1 MSYIT
6 FQAKRGLSSLTAPHR
21 GFIFFN
27 SANRNNRRYF
37 NSGTT
42 SKIAFITTPDL
53 FFQNNGLH
61 AANTGRSPTNAEIR
75 RRLIHLAG
83 GEQRAYILLRNTIE
97 AREHVL
103 KRPPAGFNKGSH
115 THQLRIYKRW
125 RNALGFNPQRLTIH
139 RNTNLQGRSPNIIHI
154 PEHFRVNT
162 ELLGA
167 IRALARDPSGPRAR
181 IVTGIHN
188 RILGRNHLQP
198 YFQNGAPGV
207 RGGARNAAATP
218 KTRRRGGARTAAAN
232 GVRGGARTAT
242 ANGVR
247 TAAANG
253 VRGGARTAT
262 ANGVRTA
269 AATPTTSRRRGGARS
284 AAATPTT
291 RRRGGA
297 RNAAA
302 NGGRNARLR
311 TT

>member
-42 SKIAFITTPDL
+42 SRVAFITTPNL

-75 RRLIHLAG
+75 RRLIHLAV

-103 KRPPAGFNKGSH
+103 RHPPPGFNRGSH
-115 THQLRIYKRW
+115 IHQLRIYKRW

-139 RNTNLQGRSPNIIHI
+139 RNTNLQGRFHNIIRI

-167 IRALARDPSGPRAR
+167 IRALARTPSGPRAR
-181 IVTGIHN
+181 TVTGIHN
-188 RILGRNHLQP
+188 RILGGRNHLHP

-218 KTRRRGGARTAAAN
+218 TTSRRRGGARTAAAN
-232 GVRGGARTAT
+232 GVRGGARTA
-242 ANGVR
+242 
-247 TAAANG
+247 AANG
-253 VRGGARTAT
+253 VRGGSRS
-262 ANGVRTA
+262 A
-269 AATPTTSRRRGGARS
+269 AATPTTSRRRGGAR
-284 AAATPTT
+284 
-291 RRRGGA
+291 
-297 RNAAA
+297 
-302 NGGRNARLR
+302 NARLR